1 MGADELGNFWEEYCV
16 VYCSLFYFSVEK
28 GEFIGIIGEN
38 GSGNA
43 EKLSGIGSINGFV
56 RSMGCEQ
63 TAN

>member
-1 MGADELGNFWEEYCV
+1 MILFNVKEPEQQEEKPHIKRV
-16 VYCSLFYFSVEK
+16 RAVLQK
-28 GEFIGIIGEN
+28 LGIIGEN

-43 EKLSGIGSINGFV
+43 EKLSGVGPINGFV